1 MSTLDFYIIYILAIL
16 PSILILYYV
25 FKRDRF
31 QEDKKEVIITFFL
44 GSSTVLVL
52 DLLIPITEAFADSFF
67 SGIAKDAFIMYFR
80 AATLEESV
88 KMLVL
93 YFYAYRLGNFNEPMD
108 AIVFATAASVGFAAI
123 ENVDYVFSGETQNQ
137 SFNIAF
143 VRAFSAVPLH
153 ALCGIIMGT
162 FFGLAIFATK
172 NNKRYLFLSLALP
185 ILIHGSYNFV
195 LTLGMSLLIYVLL
208 IFLVIKSSNILNA
221 LNYDQSMRS
230 NEEVIKIYDI
240 EQDEIYFN
248 LLQITGII
256 ILVVITLEVFT

>member
-1 MSTLDFYIIYILAIL
+1 MDTLDFYIIYVAALL

-52 DLLIPITEAFADSFF
+52 QLLIPVTEAFANAFF
-67 SGIAKDAFIMYFR
+67 SGIANDAFMMYFR

-123 ENVDYVFSGETQNQ
+123 ENIDYVFSGETQNQ
-137 SFNIAF
+137 AFNIAF
-143 VRAFSAVPLH
+143 QRAFSAVPLH

-172 NNKRYLFLSLALP
+172 NNKKYLFLSLALP
-185 ILIHGSYNFV
+185 IFIHGSYNFV
-195 LTLGMSLLIYVLL
+195 LTFGLTFLIYILL
-208 IFLVIKSSNILNA
+208 IFLIIKSSSIFNA

-230 NEEVIKIYDI
+230 KEAIIKNYAIR
-240 EQDEIYFN
+240 QDEIYFN
-248 LLQITGII
+248 LLKITGII
-256 ILVVITLEVFT
+256 IVVVTTLEVFT